1 MEHLKDWIPIL
12 AGIAAVIGLFYK
24 REEVLSLR
32 HKDFSTRLDA
42 TIRFFDEFYG
52 KEEGK
57 NKLVLDRAAQ
67 DVVKSELIDFK
78 FLCYLVKLD
87 EKFLIKLDEII
98 HHYKVGKDFVIYSPS
113 GGEVAVN
120 NFSLKLKNDRSV
132 KKQNLIFNLQYFLF
146 ASIVS
151 IPFLISP
158 WFSSFLLSEKTPF
171 IFVICTVILGFASFM
186 AAAVALMQASSLSH
200 ASKFIEKIT
209 EADSKIHIET
219 NNSQPS

>member
-1 MEHLKDWIPIL
+1 MENLKDWIPIL
-12 AGIAAVIGLFYK
+12 AGLAAVIGLFYK

-52 KEEGK
+52 KEQGK

-78 FLCYLVKLD
+78 FLCYLIKLD
-87 EKFLIKLDEII
+87 ENFLIKLDELI
-98 HHYKVGKDFVIYSPS
+98 HHYKVGKEFIIYLPS
-113 GGEVAVN
+113 LGQVDVN

-132 KKQNLIFNLQYFLF
+132 KKQNLFFNLQYFLF
-146 ASIVS
+146 AFIVS

-158 WFSSFLLSEKTPF
+158 WFSSFLMSKETPL
-171 IFVICTVILGFASFM
+171 IFVLCTVILGFASFM
-186 AAAVALMQASSLSH
+186 AAAVALLQASSLSH
-200 ASKFIEKIT
+200 AEKFMQKIT
-209 EADSKIHIET
+209 EADQII
-219 NNSQPS
+219 NL

>member
-1 MEHLKDWIPIL
+1 MENLKDWIPIL

-52 KEEGK
+52 QEEGK

-78 FLCYLVKLD
+78 FLCYLIKLD
-87 EKFLIKLDEII
+87 EKFLIKLDELI
-98 HHYKVGKDFVIYSPS
+98 HHYKVGKEFIIYSPS
-113 GGEVAVN
+113 HEQVDFN
-120 NFSLKLKNDRSV
+120 NFTLKLRNDRSV
-132 KKQNLIFNLQYFLF
+132 KVQIIIFNLQYFLF
-146 ASIVS
+146 AFIVS

-158 WFSSFLLSEKTPF
+158 WFSSFLLSDKTPF

-186 AAAVALMQASSLSH
+186 AAAVALLQASSLSH
-200 ASKFIEKIT
+200 AEKFMEKIK
-209 EADSKIHIET
+209 EADQIF
-219 NNSQPS
+219 NS

>member
-1 MEHLKDWIPIL
+1 MENLKDWIPIL
-12 AGIAAVIGLFYK
+12 AGLAAVIGLFYK

-52 KEEGK
+52 KEQGK

-78 FLCYLVKLD
+78 FLCYLIKLD
-87 EKFLIKLDEII
+87 ENFLIKLDELI
-98 HHYKVGKDFVIYSPS
+98 HHYKVGKEFIIYLPS
-113 GGEVAVN
+113 LGQVDVN

-132 KKQNLIFNLQYFLF
+132 KKQNLFFNLQYFLF
-146 ASIVS
+146 AFIVS

-158 WFSSFLLSEKTPF
+158 WFSSFLMSKETPL
-171 IFVICTVILGFASFM
+171 IFVLCTVILGFASFM
-186 AAAVALMQASSLSH
+186 AAAVALLQASSLSH
-200 ASKFIEKIT
+200 AEKFMQKIT
-209 EADSKIHIET
+209 EADQII
-219 NNSQPS
+219 N